1 MAASARVFRLSGLS
15 DGSDT
20 PHVYLPVT
28 LVVSL
33 NESASDA
40 QCRFSLRKDI
50 MLTQIIAL
58 LIFIALFAVGAVR
71 GVQIGVL
78 MLVGAA
84 GTGLLFT
91 DLAVEDIIAEFPL
104 SIMILLA
111 GVTYFFA
118 IAQENGTVDKIID
131 WALERVGSSAVLLPV
146 VFFLITGGIAAM
158 GAPLAGLVMM
168 PVGMQVARKYGVDY
182 ALMGLAICFAIG
194 AGGFAPT
201 SLYGIVTYSTAH
213 DAGIDLSP
221 FLLFGIAVAVYLV
234 MLAVAYFMY
243 GRSLFSKTT
252 VAAAAHAEAGGG
264 THSGNASAGARTGSA
279 QSTISRGSASASSV
293 AFGEDDEDEALF
305 DSSSGSETVESSPF
319 TFVQILTVIFMVGL
333 IGTVVVLAALG
344 QEPDIGLLCF
354 MFGAILSL
362 VDPKTGKAAIPKID
376 WPTVLLVGGII
387 TFVGVLQ
394 NMGAV
399 DLLGEGAEAIG
410 SPLIAAFVL
419 CIVGGLVSAF
429 ASTTGILAALVPL
442 ALPLIA
448 AGGVPG
454 WALIAA
460 LGVCSAVVD
469 VSPFSTLG
477 ATVVATAPVEDK
489 PRLTRILVKFGMSM
503 VVIGPVALVGGL
515 VVPAMVF

>member
-1 MAASARVFRLSGLS
+1 
-15 DGSDT
+15 
-20 PHVYLPVT
+20 
-28 LVVSL
+28 
-33 NESASDA
+33 
-40 QCRFSLRKDI
+40 

-58 LIFIALFAVGAVR
+58 LIFVALFAIGAVR

-91 DLAVEDIIAEFPL
+91 DMVVDDIIAEFPL
-104 SIMILLA
+104 DIMILLA

-131 WALERVGSSAVLLPV
+131 WALERVGSSAVLLPA
-146 VFFLITGGIAAM
+146 VFFVITGCIAAM

-221 FLLFGIAVAVYLV
+221 FMLFGIAVAVYLV
-234 MLAVAYFMY
+234 MLVVAYFMY

-252 VAAAAHAEAGGG
+252 VSAAEHA
-264 THSGNASAGARTGSA
+264 SVGSA
-279 QSTISRGSASASSV
+279 QSKISRGSASASRV

-305 DSSSGSETVESSPF
+305 DSSTTDEAGESKPF

-333 IGTVVVLAALG
+333 IGSVVVLAALG

-354 MFGAILSL
+354 MFGAVLAL
-362 VDPKTGKAAIPKID
+362 VDPKTGKTAIPKID

-399 DLLGEGAEAIG
+399 DLLGEGAESIG

-503 VVIGPVALVGGL
+503 VVIGPVVLVGGL
-515 VVPAMVF
+515 VMPAMMF

>member
-1 MAASARVFRLSGLS
+1 
-15 DGSDT
+15 
-20 PHVYLPVT
+20 
-28 LVVSL
+28 
-33 NESASDA
+33 
-40 QCRFSLRKDI
+40 

-58 LIFIALFAVGAVR
+58 LIFVALFAIGAVR

-91 DLAVEDIIAEFPL
+91 DMVVDDIVAEFPL
-104 SIMILLA
+104 DIMILLA

-131 WALERVGSSAVLLPV
+131 WALERVGSSAVLLPA
-146 VFFLITGGIAAM
+146 VFFVITGCIAAM

-221 FLLFGIAVAVYLV
+221 FLLFGIAVVVYLV
-234 MLAVAYFMY
+234 MLVVAYFMY

-252 VAAAAHAEAGGG
+252 VKAAAHAEAG
-264 THSGNASAGARTGSA
+264 ARV
-279 QSTISRGSASASSV
+279 SRGSASASSV

-305 DSSSGSETVESSPF
+305 DSSTTDEAGESSPF

-354 MFGAILSL
+354 MFGAVLAL

-503 VVIGPVALVGGL
+503 VIIGPIVLVGGL
-515 VVPAMVF
+515 VVPAMMF

>member
-1 MAASARVFRLSGLS
+1 
-15 DGSDT
+15 
-20 PHVYLPVT
+20 
-28 LVVSL
+28 
-33 NESASDA
+33 
-40 QCRFSLRKDI
+40 

-58 LIFIALFAVGAVR
+58 LIFVALFAIGAVR

-91 DLAVEDIIAEFPL
+91 DMVVDDIVAEFPL
-104 SIMILLA
+104 DIMILLA

-131 WALERVGSSAVLLPV
+131 WALERVGSSAVLLPA
-146 VFFLITGGIAAM
+146 VFFVITGCIAAM

-234 MLAVAYFMY
+234 MLVVAYFMY

-252 VAAAAHAEAGGG
+252 VSAAEHA
-264 THSGNASAGARTGSA
+264 SVGSA
-279 QSTISRGSASASSV
+279 QSKISRGSASASRV

-305 DSSSGSETVESSPF
+305 DSSTADEAGESEPF

-333 IGTVVVLAALG
+333 IGSVVVLAALG

-354 MFGAILSL
+354 MFGAVLAL

-399 DLLGEGAEAIG
+399 DLLGEGAESIG

-503 VVIGPVALVGGL
+503 VVIGPVVLVCGL
-515 VVPAMVF
+515 VMPAMMF

>member
-1 MAASARVFRLSGLS
+1 
-15 DGSDT
+15 
-20 PHVYLPVT
+20 
-28 LVVSL
+28 
-33 NESASDA
+33 
-40 QCRFSLRKDI
+40 

-58 LIFIALFAVGAVR
+58 LIFVALFAVGAVR

-91 DLAVEDIIAEFPL
+91 DMVVDDIIAEFPL
-104 SIMILLA
+104 DIMVLLA

-118 IAQENGTVDKIID
+118 IAQENGTVDRIID
-131 WALERVGSSAVLLPV
+131 WALERVGSSAVLLPA
-146 VFFLITGGIAAM
+146 VFFVITGCIAAM

-168 PVGMQVARKYGVDY
+168 PVGMQVARKYEVDY

-201 SLYGIVTYSTAH
+201 SLYGIVTYSTARG
-213 DAGIDLSP
+213 AGIDLSP
-221 FLLFGIAVAVYLV
+221 YVLFGIAVVTYLI
-234 MLAVAYFMY
+234 MLVVAYFMY
-243 GRSLFSKTT
+243 GRSLFGRKSAVAVATGAGSAGSDGDGAGSDGAGAG
-252 VAAAAHAEAGGG
+252 AAADTSG
-264 THSGNASAGARTGSA
+264 TTAGASSR
-279 QSTISRGSASASSV
+279 ISRGSASATKV

-305 DSSSGSETVESSPF
+305 DSSSSEHTGDSAPF
-319 TFVQILTVIFMVGL
+319 TFVQILTVIFMIGLVGS
-333 IGTVVVLAALG
+333 VVVLAALG
-344 QEPDIGLLCF
+344 NDPDIGLLCF
-354 MFGAILSL
+354 LFGAILSL
-362 VDPKTGKAAIPKID
+362 VDPKTGKAALPKID
-376 WPTVLLVGGII
+376 WSTVLLVGGII

-399 DLLGEGAEAIG
+399 DLLGEGAESIG

-477 ATVVATAPVEDK
+477 ATVVATAPTEDK

-515 VVPAMVF
+515 VVPAMLF

>member
-1 MAASARVFRLSGLS
+1 ML
-15 DGSDT
+15 
-20 PHVYLPVT
+20 
-28 LVVSL
+28 
-33 NESASDA
+33 A
-40 QCRFSLRKDI
+40 QL
-50 MLTQIIAL
+50 IAL
-58 LIFIALFAVGAVR
+58 GIFIALFAVGAIR
-71 GVQIGVL
+71 GVHIGVL

-84 GTGLLFT
+84 GTGLLLT
-91 DLAVEDIIAEFPL
+91 DMTVEDIIAEFPL
-104 SIMILLA
+104 SIMVLLA

-131 WALERVGSSAVLLPV
+131 WALEKVGSSAVLLPV
-146 VFFLITGGIAAM
+146 VFFVITAGIASM

-168 PVGMQVARKYGVDY
+168 PVGMQVARKYHVDY

-201 SLYGIVTYSTAH
+201 SLYGIVTYSTAEG
-213 DAGIDLSP
+213 AGIGLNP
-221 FLLFGIAVAVYLV
+221 FLLFLIAVVVYLL
-234 MLAVAYFMY
+234 MLTVAYVMF
-243 GRSLFSKTT
+243 GRSLFSRKSAAAGAG
-252 VAAAAHAEAGGG
+252 AAAADSG
-264 THSGNASAGARTGSA
+264 TASAQATGTAAR
-279 QSTISRGSASASSV
+279 ISRGGASATKV

-305 DSSSGSETVESSPF
+305 DSSTASAGSTTSEPF
-319 TFVQILTVIFMVGL
+319 TGVQILTVVLMVAL

-354 MFGAILSL
+354 LFGAILAL
-362 VDPKTGKAAIPKID
+362 VDPATGKAAIPKID
-376 WPTVLLVGGII
+376 WSTVLLVGGII

-394 NMGAV
+394 TMGAV

-419 CIVGGLVSAF
+419 CVVGGLVSAF

-442 ALPLIA
+442 ALPLIE

-460 LGVCSAVVD
+460 LGICSAVVD

-477 ATVVATAPVEDK
+477 ATVVATAPGDQK
-489 PRLTRILVKFGMSM
+489 QRLTAILVKFGMSM
-503 VVIGPVALVGGL
+503 VIIGPIVLVGGL
-515 VVPAMVF
+515 VVPAMMF

>member
-1 MAASARVFRLSGLS
+1 
-15 DGSDT
+15 
-20 PHVYLPVT
+20 
-28 LVVSL
+28 
-33 NESASDA
+33 
-40 QCRFSLRKDI
+40 
-50 MLTQIIAL
+50 MLEQILAL
-58 LIFIALFAVGAVR
+58 GIFIALFAVGAIR
-71 GVQIGVL
+71 GVHIGVL

-84 GTGLLFT
+84 GTGLLLT
-91 DLAVEDIIAEFPL
+91 NMTVDDIIAEFPL
-104 SIMILLA
+104 AIMVLLA

-131 WALERVGSSAVLLPV
+131 WALEKVGSSAILLPA
-146 VFFLITGGIAAM
+146 VFFLITAGIASM

-168 PVGMQVARKYGVDY
+168 PVGMQVARKYGVDH

-221 FLLFGIAVAVYLV
+221 FLLFGIAIGVYLV
-234 MLAVAYFMY
+234 MLVVAYAMY
-243 GRSLFSKTT
+243 GRDLFTKKSSSASAR
-252 VAAAAHAEAGGG
+252 AAGSAELGAGETITNDAGGAG
-264 THSGNASAGARTGSA
+264 TRGSG
-279 QSTISRGSASASSV
+279 ISRGSASATKV
-293 AFGEDDEDEALF
+293 AFGEDEDDEALF
-305 DSSSGSETVESSPF
+305 DSSSTSSGTASAPF
-319 TFVQILTVIFMVGL
+319 SPVQILTVVLMVAL

-354 MFGAILSL
+354 LFGAILSL
-362 VDPKTGKAAIPKID
+362 VDPKTGKAALPKID
-376 WPTVLLVGGII
+376 WSTVLLVGGII

-394 NMGAV
+394 TMGAV
-399 DLLGEGAEAIG
+399 DLLGEGAKAIG

-419 CIVGGLVSAF
+419 CVVGGLVSAF

-477 ATVVATAPVEDK
+477 ATVVATAPTEEK
-489 PRLTRILVKFGMSM
+489 SRLTAILVKFGMSM
-503 VVIGPVALVGGL
+503 VIIGPVVLVGGL
-515 VVPAMVF
+515 VLPAMVF

>member
-1 MAASARVFRLSGLS
+1 
-15 DGSDT
+15 
-20 PHVYLPVT
+20 
-28 LVVSL
+28 
-33 NESASDA
+33 
-40 QCRFSLRKDI
+40 
-50 MLTQIIAL
+50 MLLQIIAL
-58 LIFIALFAVGAVR
+58 LIFIALFAIGAIR

-84 GTGLLFT
+84 GTGLFLT
-91 DLAVEDIIAEFPL
+91 DMTVDDIIAEFPL

-131 WALERVGSSAVLLPV
+131 WALEKVGSSAALLPI
-146 VFFLITGGIAAM
+146 VFFIITAGIASM

-221 FLLFGIAVAVYLV
+221 FLLFGIAVLVYLV
-234 MLAVAYFMY
+234 MLAVAYFMF
-243 GRSLFSKTT
+243 GRTLFGRRSNM
-252 VAAAAHAEAGGG
+252 AAA
-264 THSGNASAGARTGSA
+264 GSA
-279 QSTISRGSASASSV
+279 QSGSSVYETNEFGTTGDGSGSTISRGSASATQV
-293 AFGEDDEDEALF
+293 AFGEDEDDEALF
-305 DSSSGSETVESSPF
+305 DSSSTSASTDSGPF
-319 TFVQILTVIFMVGL
+319 SFVQSLTVILMVGL
-333 IGTVVVLAALG
+333 IGSVVVLAAFG
-344 QEPDIGLLCF
+344 KEPDIGLLCF
-354 MFGAILSL
+354 LFGAILSL
-362 VDPKTGKAAIPKID
+362 ADPQTGKAALPKID
-376 WPTVLLVGGII
+376 WSTVLLVGGII

-394 NMGAV
+394 TMGAV

-419 CIVGGLVSAF
+419 CVVGGLVSAF

-477 ATVVATAPVEDK
+477 ATVVATAPSDHK
-489 PRLTRILVKFGMSM
+489 ARLTSILVKFGMSM
-503 VVIGPVALVGGL
+503 VIIGPIVLVGGL
-515 VVPAMVF
+515 VVPAMIF

>member
-1 MAASARVFRLSGLS
+1 
-15 DGSDT
+15 
-20 PHVYLPVT
+20 
-28 LVVSL
+28 
-33 NESASDA
+33 
-40 QCRFSLRKDI
+40 

-58 LIFIALFAVGAVR
+58 LIFIALFAIGAVR

-91 DLAVEDIIAEFPL
+91 DMAVEDIIAEFPL

-201 SLYGIVTYSTAH
+201 SLFGIVTYSTAH

-221 FLLFGIAVAVYLV
+221 FLLFGIAVVVYLV
-234 MLAVAYFMY
+234 MLVVAYFMY

-252 VAAAAHAEAGGG
+252 VKAAAHAS
-264 THSGNASAGARTGSA
+264 TGAHAGSA

-305 DSSSGSETVESSPF
+305 DSSTTDEAGETSPF

-333 IGTVVVLAALG
+333 IGSVVVLAALG

-419 CIVGGLVSAF
+419 CVVGGLVSAF

-503 VVIGPVALVGGL
+503 VVIGPIALVGGL
-515 VVPAMVF
+515 VVPAMMF

>member
-1 MAASARVFRLSGLS
+1 
-15 DGSDT
+15 
-20 PHVYLPVT
+20 
-28 LVVSL
+28 
-33 NESASDA
+33 
-40 QCRFSLRKDI
+40 
-50 MLTQIIAL
+50 MLIQIIAL

-84 GTGLLFT
+84 GTGLL
-91 DLAVEDIIAEFPL
+91 LADMAVDDIIAEFPL
-104 SIMILLA
+104 DIMVLLA

-146 VFFLITGGIAAM
+146 VFFVITGCIAAM

-213 DAGIDLSP
+213 GAGIDLSP
-221 FLLFGIAVAVYLV
+221 FLLFGIAVVTYLI
-234 MLAVAYFMY
+234 MLVVAYFMY
-243 GRSLFSKTT
+243 GRSLFSRNRAG
-252 VAAAAHAEAGGG
+252 VGAGRSAGGQSDG
-264 THSGNASAGARTGSA
+264 SDSAGSDSTGNHGGRAR
-279 QSTISRGSASASSV
+279 STISRGSASATSV

-305 DSSSGSETVESSPF
+305 DSSSSDQAADSSPF
-319 TFVQILTVIFMVGL
+319 TFVQILTVVFMVGL

-344 QEPDIGLLCF
+344 NDPDIGLLCF

-362 VDPKTGKAAIPKID
+362 IDPKTGKAALPKID
-376 WPTVLLVGGII
+376 WSTVLLVGGII

-399 DLLGEGAEAIG
+399 DLLGEGAESIG

-419 CIVGGLVSAF
+419 CVVGGLVSAF

-448 AGGVPG
+448 SGGVPG

-515 VVPAMVF
+515 VVPAMLF

>member
-1 MAASARVFRLSGLS
+1 M
-15 DGSDT
+15 
-20 PHVYLPVT
+20 
-28 LVVSL
+28 LV
-33 NESASDA
+33 
-40 QCRFSLRKDI
+40 
-50 MLTQIIAL
+50 QIIAL
-58 LIFIALFAVGAVR
+58 LIFVALFAVGAIR

-84 GTGLLFT
+84 GTGLFLT
-91 DLAVEDIIAEFPL
+91 DMTVDDIIGEFPL

-131 WALERVGSSAVLLPV
+131 WALEKVGSSAVLLPA
-146 VFFLITGGIAAM
+146 VFFVITACIAAM

-221 FLLFGIAVAVYLV
+221 FLLFGIAIGVYLV
-234 MLAVAYFMY
+234 MLAVAYFMF
-243 GRSLFSKTT
+243 GRNLFGRKSV
-252 VAAAAHAEAGGG
+252 VAAAG
-264 THSGNASAGARTGSA
+264 SASAGSHADGTNGLGTTGEGA
-279 QSTISRGSASASSV
+279 DATISRGSASATEV

-305 DSSSGSETVESSPF
+305 DSSSSSASTESGPF
-319 TFVQILTVIFMVGL
+319 SFVQILTVVLMAGL
-333 IGTVVVLAALG
+333 IGSVVVLAAIG
-344 QEPDIGLLCF
+344 KEPDIGLLCF
-354 MFGAILSL
+354 FFGAVLSL
-362 VDPKTGKAAIPKID
+362 ADPKTGKAALPKID
-376 WPTVLLVGGII
+376 WSTVLLVGGII

-410 SPLIAAFVL
+410 SPLVAAFVL

-477 ATVVATAPVEDK
+477 ATVVATAPGDHK
-489 PRLTRILVKFGMSM
+489 ARLTRILVKFGMSM
-503 VVIGPVALVGGL
+503 VIIGPIVLVGGL
-515 VVPAMVF
+515 VVPAMIF

>member
-1 MAASARVFRLSGLS
+1 
-15 DGSDT
+15 
-20 PHVYLPVT
+20 
-28 LVVSL
+28 
-33 NESASDA
+33 
-40 QCRFSLRKDI
+40 
-50 MLTQIIAL
+50 MLIQIIAL
-58 LIFIALFAVGAVR
+58 LIFVALFAIGAVR

-91 DLAVEDIIAEFPL
+91 DMAVDDIIAEFPL
-104 SIMILLA
+104 DIMVLLA

-118 IAQENGTVDKIID
+118 IAQENGTVDRIID
-131 WALERVGSSAVLLPV
+131 WALERVGSSAVLLPA
-146 VFFLITGGIAAM
+146 VFFVITGCIAAM

-201 SLYGIVTYSTAH
+201 SLYGIVTYSTARG
-213 DAGIDLSP
+213 AGIDLSP
-221 FLLFGIAVAVYLV
+221 YVLFGIAVVTYLI
-234 MLAVAYFMY
+234 MLVVAYFMY
-243 GRSLFSKTT
+243 GRSLFGGKS
-252 VAAAAHAEAGGG
+252 AAAVASRAGSRSAEDSADGSG
-264 THSGNASAGARTGSA
+264 TADIDSTDTTAGASSR
-279 QSTISRGSASASSV
+279 ISRGSASATKV

-305 DSSSGSETVESSPF
+305 DSSSSEHTGDSSPF
-319 TFVQILTVIFMVGL
+319 TFVQILTVIFMIGLVGS
-333 IGTVVVLAALG
+333 VVVLAALG
-344 QEPDIGLLCF
+344 NDPDIGLLCF
-354 MFGAILSL
+354 LFGAILSL
-362 VDPKTGKAAIPKID
+362 VDPKTGKAALPKID
-376 WPTVLLVGGII
+376 WSTVLLVGGII

-399 DLLGEGAEAIG
+399 DLLGEGAESIG

-419 CIVGGLVSAF
+419 CVVGGLVSAF

-515 VVPAMVF
+515 VVPAMLF

>member
-1 MAASARVFRLSGLS
+1 
-15 DGSDT
+15 
-20 PHVYLPVT
+20 
-28 LVVSL
+28 
-33 NESASDA
+33 
-40 QCRFSLRKDI
+40 

-58 LIFIALFAVGAVR
+58 LIFVALFAIGAVR

-91 DLAVEDIIAEFPL
+91 DMAVDDIVAEFPL
-104 SIMILLA
+104 DIMILLA

-131 WALERVGSSAVLLPV
+131 WALERVGSSAVLLPA
-146 VFFLITGGIAAM
+146 VFFVITGCIAAM

-234 MLAVAYFMY
+234 MLVVAYFMY

-252 VAAAAHAEAGGG
+252 VAAAEH
-264 THSGNASAGARTGSA
+264 ASAGGT
-279 QSTISRGSASASSV
+279 QSKISRGSASASSV
-293 AFGEDDEDEALF
+293 VFGEDDEDEALF
-305 DSSSGSETVESSPF
+305 DSSTTDVAGESKPF

-354 MFGAILSL
+354 MFGAILAL

-399 DLLGEGAEAIG
+399 DLLGEGAESIG

-477 ATVVATAPVEDK
+477 ATVVATAPVEEK

-515 VVPAMVF
+515 VVPAMMF

>member
-1 MAASARVFRLSGLS
+1 M
-15 DGSDT
+15 
-20 PHVYLPVT
+20 
-28 LVVSL
+28 LV
-33 NESASDA
+33 
-40 QCRFSLRKDI
+40 
-50 MLTQIIAL
+50 QIIAL
-58 LIFIALFAVGAVR
+58 LIFIALFAIGAIR

-84 GTGLLFT
+84 GTGLFLT
-91 DLAVEDIIAEFPL
+91 DMTVDDIIAEFPL

-131 WALERVGSSAVLLPV
+131 WALEKVGSSAVLLPA
-146 VFFLITGGIAAM
+146 VFFVITACIAAM

-168 PVGMQVARKYGVDY
+168 PVGMQVARKYGVDF

-213 DAGIDLSP
+213 DAGINLSP
-221 FLLFGIAVAVYLV
+221 FLLFGLAVGVYIV
-234 MLAVAYFMY
+234 MLTVAYFMF
-243 GRSLFSKTT
+243 GRSLFGKKSAM
-252 VAAAAHAEAGGG
+252 AAAGSAHFGADA
-264 THSGNASAGARTGSA
+264 AGANEFGTTGEGA
-279 QSTISRGSASASSV
+279 GSTISRGSASATKV

-305 DSSSGSETVESSPF
+305 DSSSSSASAESGPF
-319 TFVQILTVIFMVGL
+319 SFVQILTVVLMVGL
-333 IGTVVVLAALG
+333 IGSVVVLAAFG
-344 QEPDIGLLCF
+344 KEPDIGLLCF
-354 MFGAILSL
+354 LFGAILSL
-362 VDPKTGKAAIPKID
+362 ADPQTGKAALPKID
-376 WPTVLLVGGII
+376 WSTVLLVGGII

-399 DLLGEGAEAIG
+399 DLLGEGAKAIG
-410 SPLIAAFVL
+410 SPLIAALVL
-419 CIVGGLVSAF
+419 CVVGGLVSAF

-477 ATVVATAPVEDK
+477 ATVVATVPGDSKA
-489 PRLTRILVKFGMSM
+489 RLTRILVKFGMSM
-503 VVIGPVALVGGL
+503 VIIGPIVLVGGL
-515 VVPAMVF
+515 VVPAMIF

>member
-1 MAASARVFRLSGLS
+1 
-15 DGSDT
+15 
-20 PHVYLPVT
+20 
-28 LVVSL
+28 
-33 NESASDA
+33 
-40 QCRFSLRKDI
+40 

-58 LIFIALFAVGAVR
+58 LIFVALFAIGAVR

-91 DLAVEDIIAEFPL
+91 DMAIDDIIAEFPL
-104 SIMILLA
+104 DIMILLA

-131 WALERVGSSAVLLPV
+131 WALERVGSSAVLLPA
-146 VFFLITGGIAAM
+146 VFFVITGCIAAM

-234 MLAVAYFMY
+234 MLVVAYFMY

-252 VAAAAHAEAGGG
+252 VAAAEH
-264 THSGNASAGARTGSA
+264 ASAGST
-279 QSTISRGSASASSV
+279 QSKISRGSASASSV

-305 DSSSGSETVESSPF
+305 DSSTTDVAGESKPF

-354 MFGAILSL
+354 MFGAILAL

-399 DLLGEGAEAIG
+399 DLLGEGAESIG

-515 VVPAMVF
+515 VVPAMMF

>member
-1 MAASARVFRLSGLS
+1 
-15 DGSDT
+15 
-20 PHVYLPVT
+20 
-28 LVVSL
+28 
-33 NESASDA
+33 
-40 QCRFSLRKDI
+40 
-50 MLTQIIAL
+50 MLLQIIAL
-58 LIFIALFAVGAVR
+58 LIFVALFAIGAIR

-84 GTGLLFT
+84 GTGLF
-91 DLAVEDIIAEFPL
+91 LADMKIDDIIAEFPL

-131 WALERVGSSAVLLPV
+131 WALEKVGSSAVLLPI
-146 VFFLITGGIAAM
+146 VFFVITAGIASM

-221 FLLFGIAVAVYLV
+221 FLLFGIALVVYLV
-234 MLAVAYFMY
+234 MLVVAYLMY
-243 GRSLFSKTT
+243 GRTLFGRKSAM
-252 VAAAAHAEAGGG
+252 AAAGSVRSGSYVSETNEFGTTGEGAG
-264 THSGNASAGARTGSA
+264 SS
-279 QSTISRGSASASSV
+279 ISRGSASATKV
-293 AFGEDDEDEALF
+293 AFGEDEDDEALF
-305 DSSSGSETVESSPF
+305 DSSSTSASAESSPF
-319 TFVQILTVIFMVGL
+319 TFVQILTVVLMVGL
-333 IGTVVVLAALG
+333 IGSVVVLAAFG
-344 QEPDIGLLCF
+344 KEPDIGLLCF
-354 MFGAILSL
+354 LFGAILSL
-362 VDPKTGKAAIPKID
+362 VDPKTGKAALPKID
-376 WPTVLLVGGII
+376 WSTVLLVGGII

-394 NMGAV
+394 TMGAV

-419 CIVGGLVSAF
+419 CVVGGLVSAF

-477 ATVVATAPVEDK
+477 ATVVATAPQDSK
-489 PRLTRILVKFGMSM
+489 ARLTRILVKFGMSM
-503 VVIGPVALVGGL
+503 VIIGPIVLVGGL
-515 VVPAMVF
+515 VVPAMFF

>member
-1 MAASARVFRLSGLS
+1 
-15 DGSDT
+15 
-20 PHVYLPVT
+20 
-28 LVVSL
+28 
-33 NESASDA
+33 
-40 QCRFSLRKDI
+40 

-58 LIFIALFAVGAVR
+58 LIFVALFAIGAVR

-91 DLAVEDIIAEFPL
+91 DMAVDDIVAEFPL
-104 SIMILLA
+104 DIMILLA

-131 WALERVGSSAVLLPV
+131 WALERVGSSAVLLPA
-146 VFFLITGGIAAM
+146 VFFVITGCIAAM

-234 MLAVAYFMY
+234 MLVVAYFMY

-252 VAAAAHAEAGGG
+252 VAAAEHA
-264 THSGNASAGARTGSA
+264 STGSA
-279 QSTISRGSASASSV
+279 QSKVSRGSASASNV

-305 DSSSGSETVESSPF
+305 DSSTTAEAGESKPF

-354 MFGAILSL
+354 MFGAILAL

-399 DLLGEGAEAIG
+399 DLLGEGAESIG

-515 VVPAMVF
+515 VVPAMLF

>member
-1 MAASARVFRLSGLS
+1 
-15 DGSDT
+15 
-20 PHVYLPVT
+20 
-28 LVVSL
+28 
-33 NESASDA
+33 
-40 QCRFSLRKDI
+40 

-58 LIFIALFAVGAVR
+58 LIFIALFAIGAVR

-84 GTGLLFT
+84 GTGLLLT
-91 DLAVEDIIAEFPL
+91 DMAVEDIVAEFPL
-104 SIMILLA
+104 DIMILLA

-131 WALERVGSSAVLLPV
+131 WALERVGSSAVLLPL
-146 VFFLITGGIAAM
+146 VFFLITGAIAAM

-168 PVGMQVARKYGVDY
+168 PVGMQVARKYEVDY

-201 SLYGIVTYSTAH
+201 SLYGIVTYSTARG
-213 DAGIDLSP
+213 AGIDLSP
-221 FLLFGIAVAVYLV
+221 FLLFGIAVVVYLV
-234 MLAVAYFMY
+234 MLTVAYFMY
-243 GRSLFSKTT
+243 GRSLFSKSAVPADTGAQRSASAT
-252 VAAAAHAEAGGG
+252 GEHAAGG
-264 THSGNASAGARTGSA
+264 HASGGRA
-279 QSTISRGSASASSV
+279 TISRGSASATSV

-305 DSSSGSETVESSPF
+305 DSSSTSEAADSSPF
-319 TFVQILTVIFMVGL
+319 TFVQILTVVFMVGL
-333 IGTVVVLAALG
+333 IGSVVVLAAIG
-344 QEPDIGLLCF
+344 KEPDIGLLCF
-354 MFGAILSL
+354 MFGAVLSL
-362 VDPKTGKAAIPKID
+362 IDPRTGKAALPKID
-376 WPTVLLVGGII
+376 WSTVLLVGGII

-410 SPLIAAFVL
+410 SPLLAAFVL
-419 CIVGGLVSAF
+419 CVVGGLVSAF

-460 LGVCSAVVD
+460 LGMCSAVVD

-503 VVIGPVALVGGL
+503 VIIGPVVLVGGL
-515 VVPAMVF
+515 VVPAMMF

>member
-1 MAASARVFRLSGLS
+1 
-15 DGSDT
+15 
-20 PHVYLPVT
+20 
-28 LVVSL
+28 
-33 NESASDA
+33 
-40 QCRFSLRKDI
+40 
-50 MLTQIIAL
+50 MLIQIIAL
-58 LIFIALFAVGAVR
+58 LIFVALFAIGAVR

-84 GTGLLFT
+84 RTGLLLT
-91 DLAVEDIIAEFPL
+91 DMVVEDIIAEFPL
-104 SIMILLA
+104 DIMVLLA

-118 IAQENGTVDKIID
+118 IAQENGTVDRIID
-131 WALERVGSSAVLLPV
+131 WALERVGSSAVLLPA
-146 VFFLITGGIAAM
+146 VFFVITGCIAAM

-201 SLYGIVTYSTAH
+201 SLYGIVTYSTARG
-213 DAGIDLSP
+213 AGIDLSP
-221 FLLFGIAVAVYLV
+221 YVLFGIAVVTYLI
-234 MLAVAYFMY
+234 MLVVAYFMY
-243 GRSLFSKTT
+243 GRSLFGRNS
-252 VAAAAHAEAGGG
+252 AAAVASRAGAGSTEAGADGSDD
-264 THSGNASAGARTGSA
+264 TDSAGTGSA
-279 QSTISRGSASASSV
+279 GTDASSRISRGSASATKV

-305 DSSSGSETVESSPF
+305 GSSSSEHTGDSAPF
-319 TFVQILTVIFMVGL
+319 TFVQILTVIFMIGL
-333 IGTVVVLAALG
+333 IGTVVVLAAIG
-344 QEPDIGLLCF
+344 KDPDIGLLCF

-362 VDPKTGKAAIPKID
+362 VDPKTGKAALPKID
-376 WPTVLLVGGII
+376 WSTVLLVGGII

-399 DLLGEGAEAIG
+399 DLLGQGAEAIG

-419 CIVGGLVSAF
+419 CVVGGLVSAF

-503 VVIGPVALVGGL
+503 VIIGPVALVGGL
-515 VVPAMVF
+515 VVPAMIF

>member
-1 MAASARVFRLSGLS
+1 
-15 DGSDT
+15 
-20 PHVYLPVT
+20 
-28 LVVSL
+28 
-33 NESASDA
+33 
-40 QCRFSLRKDI
+40 

-58 LIFIALFAVGAVR
+58 LIFIALFAIGAVR

-84 GTGLLFT
+84 GTGLLLT
-91 DLAVEDIIAEFPL
+91 DMAVDDIVAEFPL

-131 WALERVGSSAVLLPV
+131 WALERVGSSAVLLPA
-146 VFFLITGGIAAM
+146 VFFVITGCIAAM

-234 MLAVAYFMY
+234 MLTAAYFMY

-252 VAAAAHAEAGGG
+252 VAASAH
-264 THSGNASAGARTGSA
+264 ASAGAHAGSA

-305 DSSSGSETVESSPF
+305 DSSTTDEAGESSPF

-333 IGTVVVLAALG
+333 IVSVVVLAALG

-419 CIVGGLVSAF
+419 CVVGGLVSAF

-503 VVIGPVALVGGL
+503 VVIGPIALVGGL
-515 VVPAMVF
+515 VVPAMMF

>member
-1 MAASARVFRLSGLS
+1 
-15 DGSDT
+15 
-20 PHVYLPVT
+20 
-28 LVVSL
+28 
-33 NESASDA
+33 
-40 QCRFSLRKDI
+40 

-58 LIFIALFAVGAVR
+58 LIFVALFAIGAVR

-91 DLAVEDIIAEFPL
+91 DMAVDDIVAEFPL
-104 SIMILLA
+104 DIMILLA

-131 WALERVGSSAVLLPV
+131 WALERVGSSAVLLPA
-146 VFFLITGGIAAM
+146 VFFVITGCIAAM

-234 MLAVAYFMY
+234 MLVVAYFMY

-252 VAAAAHAEAGGG
+252 VAAAEHA
-264 THSGNASAGARTGSA
+264 STGSA
-279 QSTISRGSASASSV
+279 QSKVSRGSASASNV

-305 DSSSGSETVESSPF
+305 DSSTTDEAGESKPF

-333 IGTVVVLAALG
+333 IGSVVVLAALG

-354 MFGAILSL
+354 MFGAILAL

-399 DLLGEGAEAIG
+399 DLLGEGAESIG

-515 VVPAMVF
+515 VVPAMLF

>member
-1 MAASARVFRLSGLS
+1 M
-15 DGSDT
+15 
-20 PHVYLPVT
+20 
-28 LVVSL
+28 LV
-33 NESASDA
+33 
-40 QCRFSLRKDI
+40 
-50 MLTQIIAL
+50 QILAL
-58 LIFIALFAVGAVR
+58 GIFITLFAVGAIR

-84 GTGLLFT
+84 GTGLLLT
-91 DLAVEDIIAEFPL
+91 DMTVDDIIAEFPL

-131 WALERVGSSAVLLPV
+131 WALEKVGSSAVLLPL
-146 VFFLITGGIAAM
+146 VFFIITAGIASM

-221 FLLFGIAVAVYLV
+221 FLLFGIAVATYLV
-234 MLAVAYFMY
+234 MLAFAYFMY
-243 GRSLFSKTT
+243 GRKLFGRKSL
-252 VAAAAHAEAGGG
+252 VAASGSGYAHADSSDVGFTATTGAGD
-264 THSGNASAGARTGSA
+264 GSK
-279 QSTISRGSASASSV
+279 ISRGSASATQV

-305 DSSSGSETVESSPF
+305 DSSSSAATSDSTPF
-319 TFVQILTVIFMVGL
+319 SFVQILTVIFMVGL
-333 IGTVVVLAALG
+333 IGTVVVLAAIG
-344 QEPDIGLLCF
+344 KEPDIGLLCF
-354 MFGAILSL
+354 LFGAIISL
-362 VDPKTGKAAIPKID
+362 VDPKTGKAALPKID
-376 WPTVLLVGGII
+376 WSTVLLVGGII

-399 DLLGEGAEAIG
+399 DLLGEGAKAIG
-410 SPLIAAFVL
+410 SPLIAALVL
-419 CIVGGLVSAF
+419 CMVGGLVSAF

-477 ATVVATAPVEDK
+477 ATVVATAPGEHK
-489 PRLTRILVKFGMSM
+489 ARLTRILVKFGMSM
-503 VVIGPVALVGGL
+503 VIIGPVVLVGGL
-515 VVPAMVF
+515 VVPAMIF

>member
-1 MAASARVFRLSGLS
+1 
-15 DGSDT
+15 
-20 PHVYLPVT
+20 
-28 LVVSL
+28 
-33 NESASDA
+33 
-40 QCRFSLRKDI
+40 

-58 LIFIALFAVGAVR
+58 LIFVALFAIGAVR

-91 DLAVEDIIAEFPL
+91 DMAVDDIVAEFPL
-104 SIMILLA
+104 DIMILLA

-131 WALERVGSSAVLLPV
+131 WALERVGSSAVLLPA
-146 VFFLITGGIAAM
+146 VFFVITGCIAAM

-234 MLAVAYFMY
+234 MLVVAYFMY

-252 VAAAAHAEAGGG
+252 VAAAEY
-264 THSGNASAGARTGSA
+264 ASTGSA
-279 QSTISRGSASASSV
+279 QSKISRGSASASNV

-305 DSSSGSETVESSPF
+305 DSSTTDEAGESKPF
-319 TFVQILTVIFMVGL
+319 TFVQIVTVIFMVGL

-354 MFGAILSL
+354 MFGAILAL

-399 DLLGEGAEAIG
+399 DLLGEGAESIG

-515 VVPAMVF
+515 VVPAMMF